1 MFNFH
6 GAAHRSD
13 KSCESLFLF
22 VVHTFLFCSFLDYSL
37 RGHFTHRYKTIL
49 KLLLANVDIWG
60 PIRLLFRNSEGFSA
74 AFSAAFLACNLECPA
89 ENPSQHETQQ
99 SNRIGP
105 PAFWFDG
112 KAARI
117 RPRFTEPNNWIGG
130 NNKTHRKFLFQP
142 QHFRCVT
149 CTISFLLDSVAFFLA
164 RVSYKLHTCT
174 LSIFYKRHRE
184 ILNSCVS

>member
-1 MFNFH
+1 MVSDSALRTGESRHVNTVWHISMFNFH

-89 ENPSQHETQQ
+89 ENPSQHETRQ

-105 PAFWFDG
+105 
-112 KAARI
+112 
-117 RPRFTEPNNWIGG
+117 
-130 NNKTHRKFLFQP
+130 
-142 QHFRCVT
+142 
-149 CTISFLLDSVAFFLA
+149 
-164 RVSYKLHTCT
+164 RVHGCKGHPGYKVN
-174 LSIFYKRHRE
+174 F
-184 ILNSCVS
+184 